1 MIRQYRPQRFRYTDT
16 PRGTLPVGTI
26 PIGTICR
33 PHNCTSNV
41 EVLAWIPR
49 DYAAYERG
57 RFTTKRI
64 AGGHLALVRNLRNG
78 AVFPLSDVWLL
89 DAPEAVS

>member
-1 MIRQYRPQRFRYTDT
+1 MIRQYRAGRFHTIDT
-16 PRGTLPVGTI
+16 KRGRLPVGTI

-33 PHNCTSNV
+33 PHNCVSNV

-78 AVFPLSDVWLL
+78 RVFKISDVWLL
-89 DAPEAVS
+89 DANEH

>member
-1 MIRQYRPQRFRYTDT
+1 MIRQYGPTVSRFCYIDT
-16 PRGTLPVGTI
+16 PRGSTQVGVV

-49 DYAAYERG
+49 DYSKYERG
-57 RFTTKRI
+57 RFNTKRI
-64 AGGHLALVRNLRNG
+64 RGGHLALVRNLRNG
-78 AVFPLSDVWLL
+78 TIFELSDVWLL
-89 DAPEAVS
+89 DA